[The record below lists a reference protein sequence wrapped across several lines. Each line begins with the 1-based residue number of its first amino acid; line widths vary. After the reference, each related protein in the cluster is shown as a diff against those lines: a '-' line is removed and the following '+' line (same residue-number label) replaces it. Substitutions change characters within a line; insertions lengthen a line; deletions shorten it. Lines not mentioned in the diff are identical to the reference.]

1 MPNYRHGTQR
11 RFHTIRYGYR
21 HWAQHQDGVRH
32 PHRRRKKKR
41 RVTRHLHMP
50 ERRTVVLL
58 GGGIGLIVLFLAIQ
72 SGYALFKAN
81 HQVSNAQSHF
91 ASLVAN
97 KSALL
102 TPEGRKQAAEDLSN
116 ISSDAAAASG
126 TLDSSI
132 GLKFFGVFPIIGTQI
147 NGAKD
152 LVSDVSHFSNKSMQ
166 MVVAADALAQVSTG
180 TYVDLTK
187 LDELR
192 KQVGINA
199 LYFKSFIRPTDGLYG
214 PVASARRRFNTI
226 DQNVNALLLQGYGGL
241 DYAERFLGLFGAKN
255 YLIAGENQAE
265 MRDGG
270 AVLSWAILSTHD
282 GHYDV
287 NLAQSVGKL
296 QLYKPS
302 GYPIPAG
309 TNAVYGPLLPT
320 QIWQSTNA
328 TGDFSLSGQFMS
340 SMFTAA
346 THRSVDGVIGL
357 DVSALQ
363 GLLRL
368 TGPVH
373 IAPVRGPIDS
383 GNVVDVLLHRF
394 YQDNR
399 GSSQDV
405 RHDEIASVAQA
416 AVKKMNSTHVDV
428 ARLIR
433 MLAEASAGRHIMIW
447 DASPAREGLV
457 TAYGGSG
464 KLATK
469 DPTATFHL
477 SVQSGVAAK
486 LDYYT
491 RIRENVAVT
500 VDASGNAFVTTTATI
515 TNLAPAGQGP
525 SYQLGPDHVNAFR
538 PGDYVGRV
546 YLYSPRGS
554 SVAGG
559 VSESGLVLNGP
570 IPAKVAPQQTTSVK
584 FQTILFGAVKD
595 HQLHLRFVPQG
606 VLHPVPLTV
615 TINAPQWTPTL
626 KEQTTVLD
634 RTRTIDFSL

>member
-1 MPNYRHGTQR
+1 MSNYKHGSQR

-41 RVTRHLHMP
+41 GVTRHLHLP
-50 ERRTVVLL
+50 EQRSLTLL
-58 GGGIGLIVLFLAIQ
+58 GGGLGIVFAFLALQ
-72 SGYALFKAN
+72 GGYSLLKAN
-81 HQVSNAQSHF
+81 NQVSNAQQHF

-97 KSALL
+97 KTSLL
-102 TPEGRKQAAEDLSN
+102 TPEGRKQAAEVLSN

-126 TLDSSI
+126 TLHASI
-132 GLKFFGVFPIIGTQI
+132 GLKVFGVLPIVGTQI

-152 LVSDVSHFSNKSMQ
+152 LVADVANFSNKSMQ
-166 MVVAADALAQVSTG
+166 MVTASDALAQASTG

-199 LYFKSFIRPTDGLYG
+199 LYFKSFIRPVGGLYG
-214 PVASARRRFNTI
+214 PVASARRKFNDI
-226 DQNVNALLLQGYGGL
+226 DQNVQSLLLQGYGGI

-296 QLYKPS
+296 QLYRPS
-302 GYPIPAG
+302 GYPIPPG
-309 TNAVYGPLLPT
+309 TNEVFGPLLPT

-346 THRSVDGVIGL
+346 THRSVDGVIGM

-373 IAPVRGPIDS
+373 IAPVRGQIDA

-416 AVKKMNSTHVDV
+416 AVKKMNTTHVDV

-433 MLAEASAGRHIMIW
+433 MLAEASAGRHLMIW

-457 TAYGGSG
+457 TAYGGG
-464 KLATK
+464 GQLATT
-469 DPTATFHL
+469 DPTSTFHL

-491 RIRENVAVT
+491 RIKEKVAVT
-500 VDASGNAFVTTTATI
+500 VDAAGNAFVTTTATI

-546 YLYSPRGS
+546 YLYSPKGS

-570 IPAKVAPQQTTSVK
+570 LAAKVAPQQTTNVT
-584 FQTILFGAVKD
+584 FQTILYGAVKD
-595 HQLHLRFVPQG
+595 HHLHLRFIPQG

-626 KEQTTVLD
+626 KEQSTVLD